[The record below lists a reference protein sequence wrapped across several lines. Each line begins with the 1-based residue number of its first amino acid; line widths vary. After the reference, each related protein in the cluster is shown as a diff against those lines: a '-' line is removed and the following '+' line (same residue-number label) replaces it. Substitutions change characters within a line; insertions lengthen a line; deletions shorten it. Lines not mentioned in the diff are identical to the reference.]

1 MKTAISTAVVAM
13 IGPVTSDMA
22 FFAAWSGGKPASSWR
37 STFSTTTIA
46 SSTTRPIASTM
57 PSRLSMLSE
66 KPRTSITASVAIS
79 ETGIAIV
86 GMIVARQLCRKTKTT
101 STTRS
106 SASLKVITTSCIA
119 ADTKRVVS

>member
-22 FFAAWSGGKPASSWR
+22 FFAAWSGGKPVSSWR